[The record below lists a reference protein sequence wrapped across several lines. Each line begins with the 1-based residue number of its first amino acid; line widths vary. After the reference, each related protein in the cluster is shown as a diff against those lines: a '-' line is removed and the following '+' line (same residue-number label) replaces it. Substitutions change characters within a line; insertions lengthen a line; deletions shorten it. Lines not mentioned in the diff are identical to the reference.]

1 MAPASGRKVRR
12 RGRGDAP
19 VAASADAA
27 AVAAPAT
34 PSRKKRR
41 VTKAPPVVEAEE
53 PPAEPAVEAEAV
65 ERPDKDEQAAAGAA
79 SGGDS
84 SSSSDEAA
92 EEESDEDHPEPS
104 SAAAASAAAAA
115 ADAPPPRTSAKG
127 KGKAVK
133 TSAATEADDG
143 AAGGNG
149 VLTNQKFDELA
160 LSKPTATALAS
171 LGFTHMTE
179 VQARSLPHGLAGRDV
194 LGAARTGSGKTLAF
208 VIPIVE
214 LLHRVK
220 WTNRHG
226 TGAVI
231 IAPTR
236 ELAMQIYGVV
246 RDVCASHHSQTH
258 GVIMGGANRRTEADA
273 LARGVSIVVAT
284 PGRLLDHL
292 QNTRGFV
299 TKNLQMLVID
309 EADRCL
315 EVGFEEEMV
324 QIIKKLPLT
333 RQTMLFSATQT
344 TKVEDLV
351 RVSFK
356 NKPVYVGVD
365 DRRVTATVGGLE
377 QGYVVVPSER
387 RFLLL
392 FTFLKKNLGKKKIIV
407 FMSSCS
413 AVKFYAELLNFVDIP
428 VMDLHG
434 RQKQTKRTST
444 FYEFSKADSA
454 VLICTDVAAR
464 GLDIPAVDWIVQ
476 FDPPDDPRDYIHRVG
491 RTARGVAGKGRALL
505 FLLPSELGFLKF
517 LRAARVPVS
526 EYEFAAT
533 KVAKVQPQLEKLVTT
548 NYYLNKSAS
557 EAYRSYLQSYASHS
571 LKEIFNVHAL
581 GLAEV
586 AASFCFTSPPRV
598 NLNLMGSGRGDKV
611 RRRGGVAALATGPAS
626 RQTGSRRWLRPQRAV
641 RDTPFRPATRM
652 ASGQRGTRGSLTG
665 RVTCV
670 RVQETCMLLHPD
682 WTCPSAH
689 L

>member
-1 MAPASGRKVRR
+1 MAPAPGRKVAR
-12 RGRGDAP
+12 RGRADAP
-19 VAASADAA
+19 VAAAAGAA
-27 AVAAPAT
+27 AGT

-41 VTKAPPVVEAEE
+41 VAKELPAEEAEE
-53 PPAEPAVEAEAV
+53 PPAEPPVEAPAV
-65 ERPDKDEQAAAGAA
+65 ERSDRDDEGADSECDGESSGSEQAAEASDADHPVSSSAAAAGAA
-79 SGGDS
+79 AD
-84 SSSSDEAA
+84 
-92 EEESDEDHPEPS
+92 
-104 SAAAASAAAAA
+104 A
-115 ADAPPPRTSAKG
+115 ADAPRPRTSAKG

-133 TSAATEADDG
+133 ATSAAAADDG
-143 AAGGNG
+143 DAAGGDG
-149 VLTNQKFDELA
+149 LLTNQKFDELA
-160 LSKPTATALAS
+160 LSEPTTTALAS

-273 LARGVSIVVAT
+273 LVRGVSIVVAT

-392 FTFLKKNLGKKKIIV
+392 FTFLKKNLGKKKVIV

-491 RTARGVAGKGRALL
+491 RTARGVSGKGRALL
-505 FLLPSELGFLKF
+505 FLLPTELGFLKF
-517 LRAARVPVS
+517 LKAARVPVS

-548 NYYLNKSAS
+548 NYYLNKSAT

-611 RRRGGVAALATGPAS
+611 RRRGGGGGFGDGPRVKADRLKTLVAAATGGAGHAFSAS
-626 RQTGSRRWLRPQRAV
+626 NPYGKRSEGDARQFDR
-641 RDTPFRPATRM
+641 
-652 ASGQRGTRGSLTG
+652 
-665 RVTCV
+665 
-670 RVQETCMLLHPD
+670 
-682 WTCPSAH
+682 
-689 L
+689 